1 MHPRFQRGPVVT
13 PRSPNV
19 SARDVALL
27 YAEDEN
33 FAREFEHALQE
44 IYDQHIARL
53 ARIRKRLG
61 DRAGDAERA
70 NQHSLTVVT
79 ADRVHEIVNA
89 APPKGLTRGDI
100 AARLGINS
108 RDARL
113 TTVLRS
119 LKAEQRLR
127 QSGARRAARYFA
139 NPPEHTSAGGRA
151 TAKRSPRAVAG

>member
-1 MHPRFQRGPVVT
+1 MT
-13 PRSPNV
+13 PSRSNHV
-19 SARDVALL
+19 SAREVAVL
-27 YAEDEN
+27 YAEDES
-33 FAREFEHALQE
+33 FAREFEQALQE

-53 ARIRKRLG
+53 ARIRTRLG
-61 DRAGDAERA
+61 DRAGDMDRSS
-70 NQHSLTVVT
+70 QHALATVT
-79 ADRVHEIVNA
+79 PDRVQEIVNA

-100 AARLGINS
+100 AARLGIHS

-113 TTVLRS
+113 TTVLRA

-139 NPPEHTSAGGRA
+139 NPPEPAAPSGRA